1 MAKSGGSLSSMALSA
16 LDPANIHR
24 SEVVSRPSFAE
35 PEIITALTYHAVLS
49 CEDPNPEDPAKHLHF

>member
-16 LDPANIHR
+16 LDPANTHR

-35 PEIITALTYHAVLS
+35 PEMITALTYHAVLS